1 MKKKAF
7 THLIVL
13 AIGIVA
19 GLLLGLTIA
28 GSNDVLQ
35 SESLA
40 GTMTERKTQDRES
53 LALLQQLRSSPNL
66 IEPFHEYLYARVA
79 NVEPDPQVQAQIERL
94 LSQFSDP
101 LASGRPDSCSWPCHG
116 LY

>member
-7 THLIVL
+7 TYLIVL
-13 AIGIVA
+13 AIGIFA

-28 GSNDVLQ
+28 GSSDVLQ
-35 SESLA
+35 SESLE
-40 GTMTERKTQDRES
+40 GTMTERKTKDRES

-94 LSQFSDP
+94 LSQFSVP
-101 LASGRPDSCSWPCHG
+101 LASGRDNSCSWPCHG
-116 LY
+116 LD